1 MKKRSDKRILVVTHQ
16 LSRTGAPLVLL
27 DMIDTLRKH
36 EYQVDVISM
45 LEGDLRG
52 TLEGWGISV
61 EIQERFIEASDRFS
75 ERACC
80 YDLVVANTLITYE
93 VIHILNG
100 TRIPVLWWL
109 HEGRQ
114 YFDYFSAVLPDFGR
128 LGENIHVFSVGHYV
142 QEVIREKYHVDTA
155 LLHFGIRDVPRK
167 GESRQTGKKV
177 KFLTAGT
184 YSKVKAQDVLAAAVH
199 LLPQSYQGQVEFYFC
214 GSQKVCDEEVFAA
227 VRQLEV
233 DFDNVHIL
241 PQQPHDA
248 MLALMEE
255 CDCLI
260 APSRIDPMPTVAAEM
275 MMKEGL
281 CLLTDVCGVA
291 HYVQDG
297 VNGYTVPPE
306 NPKELAAKLLH
317 IVDSREEWTG
327 VQEAGRAIYEKH
339 FSMEVFEPRALKL
352 ADIYTHSEVGA
363 VCFNGQETE
372 RTLAFEDILLDE
384 TLVAGEV
391 WVKREAL
398 QKAGGINR
406 KLCGKRTYELLL
418 RIAQEYTVISTEG
431 EVHSWAEIQGGD
443 WILLREEEGDDHS
456 GIQTDCYLIGRY
468 KDTLISM
475 GVFDDAVLGV
485 LSAGNDTTTEYLEKM
500 IAHTREYY
508 QIYDVTQPILVYA
521 GDDLC
526 YGVLDTFARYLGKAL
541 EQQGMTVEYFDM
553 SAEPMEELAKYTG
566 KRYQAIVGMQ
576 TYLFSVKTKDGEFL
590 HDKIQAPLYHFV
602 FDHPVWLKNHLVH
615 VPRRECVLTPDGN
628 YARFV
633 ERYYGHAARFFPPA
647 GWAEDREEERIYD
660 LSFLGS
666 YSEGPLARL
675 RALKET
681 DRRKCHLVSRYILY
695 MRRHLRT
702 TPEEAFARTLE
713 QYGIVY
719 TEAEFLAEFHSVRW
733 VIVDLANYYRGRVV
747 WQLLKGGITLHV
759 FGDSWKRSPMWGHP
773 ALVWHEAVSGDDAL
787 RVYARSKFSLNV
799 MTWHKDGFTERIA
812 NAMLQKSV
820 VVTDRTTYLEQNF
833 ENGTELLM
841 YDLAEL
847 KSLPDKARELL
858 SDEERRRGMAEAGY
872 RKARREHTWEKRAV
886 TLLRWIEEDC
896 KEHED
901 SVL

>member
-1 MKKRSDKRILVVTHQ
+1 MKKRSEKRILVVTHQ

-61 EIQERFIEASDRFS
+61 EIQERFMEASDRFS

-80 YDLVVANTLITYE
+80 YDLVIANTLITYE

-114 YFDYFSAVLPDFGR
+114 YFDYFTAVLPDFGR

-155 LLHFGIRDVPRK
+155 LLHFGIRDVPGK

-184 YSKVKAQDVLAAAVH
+184 YSKVKAQDVLAAAVR
-199 LLPQSYQGQVEFYFC
+199 LLPQSYQEQAEFYFC
-214 GSQKVCDEEVFAA
+214 GSQEVCDEEVFAA
-227 VRQLEV
+227 VRQLEM
-233 DFDNVHIL
+233 DFDNVHIR

-297 VNGYTVPPE
+297 VSGYTVPPE

-317 IVDSREEWTG
+317 IIDCREKWSA
-327 VQEAGRAIYEKH
+327 VQKAGRGIYEKH
-339 FSMEVFEPRALKL
+339 FSMEVFEPRVLEL
-352 ADIYTHSEVGA
+352 ADIYTHSEIGA

-406 KLCGKRTYELLL
+406 KLSGKRTYELLL
-418 RIAQEYTVISTEG
+418 RIAQEYTVISTER
-431 EVHSWAEIQGGD
+431 ETQSWPEIQGGN
-443 WILLREEEGDDHS
+443 WILLREEESDAHG

-468 KDTLISM
+468 KDTLLSM

-485 LSAGNDTTTEYLEKM
+485 LSAGNDTTTEYLKKM
-500 IAHTREYY
+500 LVRSEEYY
-508 QIYDVTQPILVYA
+508 RIYDATQPVLIYT
-521 GDDLC
+521 GEETC
-526 YGVLDTFARYLGKAL
+526 YGVLNEFAQNLGDAL
-541 EQQGMTVEYFDM
+541 ERQGAAVEYFDL
-553 SAEPMEELAKYTG
+553 SRHSYKDLYVYVG
-566 KRYQAIVGMQ
+566 KRFRAIVGMQ
-576 TYLFSVKTKDGEFL
+576 TYLFSVKMEDDSFL
-590 HDKIQAPLYHFV
+590 HDKMEAPLFHFV
-602 FDHPVWLKNHLVH
+602 FDHPIRMRNHLEEM
-615 VPRRECVLTPDGN
+615 PARECVLTLDRN
-628 YARFV
+628 YVGFI
-633 ERYYGHAARFFPPA
+633 ETYYNHRAKFLPPGGCCA
-647 GWAEDREEERIYD
+647 GWAEANRKEYGI
-660 LSFLGS
+660 SFLGS
-666 YSEGPLARL
+666 YGEGVLKY
-675 RALKET
+675 LKEERQE
-681 DRRKCHLVSRYILY
+681 DREWGHLMSRYVLY
-695 MRRHLRT
+695 MKKHLQE
-702 TPEEAFARTLE
+702 TPESVFEKTLE
-713 QYGIVY
+713 YYGISC
-719 TEAEFLAEFHSVRW
+719 TKEEFLERFHRARW
-733 VIVDLANYYRGRVV
+733 ASLRLANHYRNKVV
-747 WQLLKGGITLHV
+747 AILLKEGIKLHV
-759 FGDSWKRSPMWGHP
+759 FGDSWKRSPLWGHP
-773 ALVWHEAVSGDDAL
+773 GLIWHEAVTGEEAL
-787 RVYARSKFSLNV
+787 KVYARSRLSLNI

-812 NAMLQKSV
+812 NAMLQRSV

-833 ENGTELLM
+833 EDEKELLM
-841 YDLAEL
+841 FDLAEMER
-847 KSLPDKARELL
+847 LPARIKELL
-858 SDEERRRGMAEAGY
+858 SDEEHCKQIAQAGY
-872 RKARREHTWEKRAV
+872 QKAAREHTWDDRAG
-886 TLLRWIEEDC
+886 TLLKWISEDC
-896 KEHED
+896 L
-901 SVL
+901 S